1 LQRLIRLEDVFLS
14 IFGSILCEALQSS
27 QTPLRRGDHPMPPL
41 DPATI
46 AEESVRQGVYF
57 GVEPHYLLGVAKL
70 RSGISSDDDG
80 ERKGL
85 YRLTQ
90 AEWDA
95 NRQNEEFDLDFKTAQ
110 ITSPIRQCA
119 VSGLM
124 AHNAFEAFVKAN
136 NHNPS
141 AKELYLQQF
150 PGSNANVEGLQKAL
164 DDTAALIDPAANAVL
179 DDPNAVVP
187 IPAADKPTSG
197 PPVITPDPIPPSGGA
212 GAGLLT
218 LAMLQRRWPTADA
231 ALIQG
236 MAANSGVLDR
246 LGINTPLRLAHFM
259 AQITHESSSGTRLTE
274 SLKYSANRMME
285 VFPKRFPT
293 MQSTVG
299 FVNDERAFG
308 NKVYNGRM
316 GNVVTPDDGF
326 NFRGRGCIQL
336 TGRNNYTALGQNLGL
351 DLPNNPALVNAPQNV
366 LAVAGT
372 AFVKL
377 GCLPECDSD
386 NVVQVSARINLGHR
400 LTSPQ
405 KINGLEERKAL
416 LKVWKQELG
425 IA

>member
-1 LQRLIRLEDVFLS
+1 
-14 IFGSILCEALQSS
+14 
-27 QTPLRRGDHPMPPL
+27 MPPL
-41 DPATI
+41 DPAPI
-46 AEESVRQGVYF
+46 AEECVRQGVYF
-57 GVEPHYLLGVAKL
+57 GVQPHYLLGAAKL

-80 ERKGL
+80 DRKGL
-85 YRLTQ
+85 FRLTQ

-95 NRQNEEFDLDFKTAQ
+95 NRQNEEFDLDFKTTQ

-124 AHNAFEAFVKAN
+124 AHNAFETFVTAN
-136 NHNPS
+136 NRNPT
-141 AKELYLQQF
+141 AKELYLQHF
-150 PGSNANVEGLQKAL
+150 PGASADGLQTAL
-164 DDTAALIDPAANAVL
+164 DDTAALIEPAANAVL
-179 DDPNAVVP
+179 DEPKAVAP
-187 IPAADKPTSG
+187 IAAADKPSSG
-197 PPVITPDPIPPSGGA
+197 PPVITPDPIPPSPGA
-212 GAGLLT
+212 GPGLLT
-218 LAMLQRRWPTADA
+218 LAMLQKRWPKADA

-236 MAANSGVLDR
+236 MAANAGALDR

-259 AQITHESSSGTRLTE
+259 AQITHESSGGTRLTE
-274 SLKYSANRMME
+274 SLKYSAQRMME

-293 MQSTVG
+293 VQSTNG

-336 TGRNNYTALGQNLGL
+336 TGRDNYTALGENLGL
-351 DLPNNPALVNAPQNV
+351 DLPNHPELVNAPQNV

-377 GCLPECDSD
+377 GCLPECDQD

-405 KINGLEERKAL
+405 KINGLDERKAL

-425 IA
+425 VL